1 MDLQKEREAFLK
13 WHYQAYLLENPEI
26 DVKNA
31 QYIYDY
37 AHKNVLCAQL
47 RESHFNVWQAA
58 KAQAVPDGFVLVP
71 KEPTSAMLF
80 AASGRDIVAE
90 HYGDE
95 NILWPELRETW
106 KAMLEAQEPADD

>member
-1 MDLQKEREAFLK
+1 MDIQEEREAFLK

-58 KAQAVPDGFVLVP
+58 KAQAVPDGFVVVP
-71 KEPTSAMLF
+71 KEPTKEMLIAADNCAIDSKVTAHNIYNAMI
-80 AASGRDIVAE
+80 AA
-90 HYGDE
+90 
-95 NILWPELRETW
+95 
-106 KAMLEAQEPADD
+106 AQEPTND